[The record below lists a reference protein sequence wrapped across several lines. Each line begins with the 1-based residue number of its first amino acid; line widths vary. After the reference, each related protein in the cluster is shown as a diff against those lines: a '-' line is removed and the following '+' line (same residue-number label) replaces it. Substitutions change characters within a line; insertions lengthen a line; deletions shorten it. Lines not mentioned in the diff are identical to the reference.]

1 MTVGPDDVHR
11 AADRIEGRVR
21 RTPVIEVV
29 VGGHRIVLKL
39 ELLQHTG
46 SFKPRGAFNRILGA
60 ESIPPAGI
68 IAASGGNHG
77 LATAY
82 VAGELG
88 IDAEVFVPEV
98 SPRVKVEAIQ
108 ALGATVVVGGA
119 LYHDALVASQQRAA
133 ETGALQIHAYN
144 HPLTVA
150 GQGTMAAEISDQV
163 PDAAEILIAVGGG
176 GLVSGAVAWFSDRLP
191 VLAVEPSG
199 SSALHQALSAGRP
212 IDVEIDSIASDS
224 LGARSIGDVPWSVL
238 VEHPPTPVL
247 VSDSAIVAAQRWL
260 WANLKLVVEPGGATA
275 FAAVLDG
282 SHTPSVTGTTVVVV
296 CGANTDPSL
305 VVG

>member
-1 MTVGPDDVHR
+1 MTVGPDDVRR
-11 AADRIEGRVR
+11 AAERIEGRVR
-21 RTPVIEVV
+21 RTPVIDVV
-29 VGGHRIVLKL
+29 VNGRRVVLKL

-88 IDAEVFVPEV
+88 IHAEVFVPEV
-98 SPRVKVEAIQ
+98 SPRVKVQAIE
-108 ALGATVVVGGA
+108 ALGATVEVGGA

-144 HPLTVA
+144 HQLTVA
-150 GQGTMAAEISDQV
+150 GQGTMAAEISEQV
-163 PDAAEILIAVGGG
+163 PDAAEVVIAVGGG
-176 GLVSGAVAWFSDRLP
+176 GLISGAVAWFSDRLG
-191 VLAVEPSG
+191 VVAVEPSG
-199 SSALHQALSAGRP
+199 SPAFQRAMSAGRP
-212 IDVEIDSIASDS
+212 VDVEIDSIASDS

-238 VEHPPTPVL
+238 REHLPTSIL
-247 VSDSAIVAAQRWL
+247 VSDEAIVAAQKWL
-260 WANLKLVVEPGGATA
+260 WTNLKLVVEPGGATA
-275 FAAVLDG
+275 FAAVLG
-282 SHTPSVTGTTVVVV
+282 GTHTPSETGRSVVVV